1 MEITFENIKKTFGE
15 KTAVDIDK
23 LKIKENTLL
32 GLVGNNGAGKT
43 TLFRLALDLLKAD
56 SGTVNMSFTAPD
68 GSTFATDVKVG
79 EEWKVYTGAYIDESF
94 LIDFLSPEE
103 YFEFIAKVSNL
114 SKETLE
120 ERLKIFEDFMNGEI
134 LGQKK
139 LIRSMSAGNKQK
151 IGIISAL
158 INYPQIVILD
168 EPFNFLDPTS
178 QNNLKKILQSYN
190 KETGAI
196 IMISSHNLTHTMDIS
211 TRIMVMEHGKIAMD
225 LENNGEEAK
234 ARLEKYFNQ

>member
-1 MEITFENIKKTFGE
+1 MEIVFDSLKKTFGE

-23 LKIKENTLL
+23 LTVEGNTLL

-43 TLFRLALDLLKAD
+43 TLFRLALDRLKAD
-56 SGTVNMSFTAPD
+56 CGTVNMKFNNPD

-114 SKETLE
+114 SKETMN
-120 ERLKIFEDFMNGEI
+120 ERLKQYEDFMNGEI
-134 LGQKK
+134 IGQNK

-158 INYPQIVILD
+158 INQPQLVILD

-178 QNNLKKILQSYN
+178 QNVLKRLLQKYN
-190 KETGAI
+190 KETGATI
-196 IMISSHNLTHTMDIS
+196 IVSSHNLSHTVDIS
-211 TRIMVMEHGKIAMD
+211 NRIVVMEHGKIVMD
-225 LENNGEEAK
+225 LDNDGEEAK
-234 ARLEKYFNQ
+234 ARLEEYFNK

>member
-1 MEITFENIKKTFGE
+1 MEIVFDSLKKTFGE

-23 LKIKENTLL
+23 LTVEGNTLL

-56 SGTVNMSFTAPD
+56 CGTVNMKFNNPD

-103 YFEFIAKVSNL
+103 YFEFVAKVSNL
-114 SKETLE
+114 SKETMN
-120 ERLKIFEDFMNGEI
+120 ERLKQYEDFMNGEI
-134 LGQKK
+134 IGQNK

-158 INYPQIVILD
+158 INQPQLVILD

-178 QNNLKKILQSYN
+178 QNVLKRLLQKYN
-190 KETGAI
+190 KETGATI
-196 IMISSHNLTHTMDIS
+196 IVSSHNLSHTVDIS
-211 TRIMVMEHGKIAMD
+211 NRIVVMEHGKIVMD
-225 LENNGEEAK
+225 LNNDGEEAK
-234 ARLEKYFNQ
+234 ARLEEYFNK

>member
-1 MEITFENIKKTFGE
+1 MKF
-15 KTAVDIDK
+15 
-23 LKIKENTLL
+23 
-32 GLVGNNGAGKT
+32 NN
-43 TLFRLALDLLKAD
+43 
-56 SGTVNMSFTAPD
+56 PD

-114 SKETLE
+114 SKETMN
-120 ERLKIFEDFMNGEI
+120 ERLKQYEDFMNGEI
-134 LGQKK
+134 IGQNK

-158 INYPQIVILD
+158 INQPQLVILD

-178 QNNLKKILQSYN
+178 QNVLKRLLQKYN
-190 KETGAI
+190 KETGATI
-196 IMISSHNLTHTMDIS
+196 IVSSHNLSHTVDIS
-211 TRIMVMEHGKIAMD
+211 NRIVVMEHGKIVMD
-225 LENNGEEAK
+225 LDNDGEEAK
-234 ARLEKYFNQ
+234 ARLEEYFNK